1 MNTWP
6 AFVLLLLFATW
17 DAWAE
22 GNCPQGYYP
31 VGGGNGGWAGCA
43 PIPGAGGGQS
53 TAPPDTGPQWAKRW
67 GAIAYDSVA
76 GSLGGADGMMSK
88 RKADKAALSTCKK
101 KGGKSCKVIA
111 SYYNQCGAMA
121 WGNGFF
127 AAWRAPER
135 EQAES
140 NAINECSQGTG
151 QCQVFYSGCSYPVR
165 VR

>member
-1 MNTWP
+1 MKVGRLI
-6 AFVLLLLFATW
+6 ALCVFLIAGSS
-17 DAWAE
+17 WAE
-22 GNCPQGYYP
+22 GGSCPDGYYP
-31 VGGGNGGWAGCA
+31 IGGQGFQGCA
-43 PIPGAGGGQS
+43 PIP
-53 TAPPDTGPQWAKRW
+53 TRENPPPDPGPQWVTRW
-67 GAIAYDSVA
+67 GAIAYDA
-76 GSLGGADGMMSK
+76 TLGRIGSIEDMPSK
-88 RKADKAALSTCKK
+88 RKADKAALTQCKR